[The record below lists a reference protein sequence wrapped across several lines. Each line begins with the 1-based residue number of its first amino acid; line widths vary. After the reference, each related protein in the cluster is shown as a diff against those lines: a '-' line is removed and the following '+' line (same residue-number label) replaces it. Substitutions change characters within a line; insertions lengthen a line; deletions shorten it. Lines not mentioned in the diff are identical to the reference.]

1 MHSLCRVA
9 RLHGEVGGIEKQ
21 TYLRARHSC
30 QFDVKCGSKVVIP
43 AGTTGVKIA
52 FGQSRLKRYDENSEK
67 YVPMNVYIYKDRIY
81 HA

>member
-1 MHSLCRVA
+1 MKFVTL
-9 RLHGEVGGIEKQ
+9 KNP
-21 TYLRARHSC
+21 T

-52 FGQSRLKRYDENSEK
+52 FGQSHLKRYDENLEK

>member
-1 MHSLCRVA
+1 MKFVTL
-9 RLHGEVGGIEKQ
+9 KNP
-21 TYLRARHSC
+21 T

-52 FGQSRLKRYDENSEK
+52 FGQNRLKRYDENSEK